1 MKNKLNSLF
10 IAGALVF
17 SAQTAIAEEVVNVL
31 NWSDYIDEQVNEDFT
46 AATGIKVVYDVF
58 D

>member
-17 SAQTAIAEEVVNVL
+17 SAQAAIAEEVVNVL
-31 NWSDYIDEQVNEDFT
+31 NWSDYIDEQVNEDFHSCNR
-46 AATGIKVVYDVF
+46 Y
-58 D
+58 

>member
-46 AATGIKVVYDVF
+46 DATGI
-58 D
+58 